1 MNPFLAFALWFV
13 TVTLALVLWMLR
25 IYGHE
30 PCSAQPEKFS
40 TRWRRPKPP
49 ASGHGAAP
57 RKRSPPTAVTFVAG
71 GMWGRTAGSR
81 SQQRPSE
88 TTTN

>member
-40 TRWRRPKPP
+40 TRWRRP
-49 ASGHGAAP
+49 SRQQTRQAAH
-57 RKRSPPTAVTFVAG
+57 
-71 GMWGRTAGSR
+71 
-81 SQQRPSE
+81 
-88 TTTN
+88 